1 MITLGYILVLN
12 GILLLNHRRFQEFK
26 EETRLHTAGHP
37 HYGNEVV
44 IIDAQGN
51 EVARGEEGEQ

>member
-26 EETRLHTAGHP
+26 EETRLHTAGQP
-37 HYGNEVV
+37 HY
-44 IIDAQGN
+44 GN